1 MNLKMEMNGNY
12 LSISGKY
19 YGIDLNKAME
29 FVGDSTTTVQNIH
42 QIYQYSN
49 EEDVMNGEMRLSSK
63 EISESKENVNEVIM
77 SNRYNLITTVLN
89 LILIP
94 ISDSST
100 GEIIVTDKLTSMN
113 IGQKLAFN
121 TLIDMG
127 VIYEIEFED

>member
-19 YGIDLNKAME
+19 YGLDLNKVME
-29 FVGDSTTTVQNIH
+29 FVGNSTTTVQNIH
-42 QIYQYSN
+42 QVYQYSD

-127 VIYEIEFED
+127 ILYEIEFEE

>member
-12 LSISGKY
+12 LSFSGKY
-19 YGIDLNKAME
+19 YGIDLNKVME

-42 QIYQYSN
+42 QVYQYSD

-127 VIYEIEFED
+127 ILYEIEFEE

>member
-12 LSISGKY
+12 LSFSGKY
-19 YGIDLNKAME
+19 YGIDLNKVME

-42 QIYQYSN
+42 QVYQYSD

-77 SNRYNLITTVLN
+77 SNRYNLITTILN

-127 VIYEIEFED
+127 IIYEIEFED

>member
-19 YGIDLNKAME
+19 YGLDLNKVME

-42 QIYQYSN
+42 QVYQYSD

-127 VIYEIEFED
+127 ILYEIEFEE

>member
-1 MNLKMEMNGNY
+1 MNLEMEMNGNY

-19 YGIDLNKAME
+19 YGLDLNKVME

-42 QIYQYSN
+42 QVYQYSD

-127 VIYEIEFED
+127 ILYEIEFEE